1 MSNECGNSGFEKER
15 ARNPALSYLSPS
27 VRLPFR
33 IFSEIVF
40 PPSDVVVVGRLIS
53 PVSSPIEKRMVVR
66 ARPSEGSGRVL
77 YPSWPSCVHAMIM
90 MIAGYM
96 LFLSKVNQS
105 SEMIAQKP

>member
-1 MSNECGNSGFEKER
+1 MGIQDRKRESNPKLGYR
-15 ARNPALSYLSPS
+15 LS
-27 VRLPFR
+27 FK

-53 PVSSPIEKRMVVR
+53 PVSAPVEKRMVVR
-66 ARPSEGSGRVL
+66 ARPYEASGRVL

-90 MIAGYM
+90 MIAGYI

-105 SEMIAQKP
+105 SEMIAQQPGLTYREKKHD